1 MATVAITYM
10 YNTLLYE
17 AVQVPEIVL
26 YMCYNKPVK
35 VQLTLMHYGKIL
47 HAGMVSSTRLHVVL
61 Y

>member
-1 MATVAITYM
+1 MAAVAITYM

-35 VQLTLMHYGKIL
+35 VQLTLMRYEKYCMR
-47 HAGMVSSTRLHVVL
+47 AWC
-61 Y
+61 